1 MFLYVILLFA
11 FSLSNMVLSHLIKT
25 FMNSL
30 VCESAHFIWTL
41 PHGRISTLPECNSAE
56 LVFTLPAIIK
66 HGIHLTQLGTFSSVR
81 LLLLGLAVDLT
92 MLLMAEDRVGD
103 WCFCVALHLPVLSA
117 ILFLCLSS
125 HFFLPICC
133 LSLILSLL
141 CPKKG
146 VFLAEVRSLMPI
158 GKDAQNVTGRG
169 LREDKFGVRPG
180 KSSKGHPDTFR
191 SHRVVPP

>member
-1 MFLYVILLFA
+1 MKVHILFELFPTDVSRLYPNVTLQ
-11 FSLSNMVLSHLIKT
+11 SWSSHSQQSSNT
-25 FMNSL
+25 
-30 VCESAHFIWTL
+30 ESI
-41 PHGRISTLPECNSAE
+41 R
-56 LVFTLPAIIK
+56 
-66 HGIHLTQLGTFSSVR
+66 TQLGTFSSVR